1 MSRVQLIFEARRVR
15 FTLLIHRERTI
26 GHQSFSRWHTPKK
39 IPFAFLIRY
48 YVTVWS
54 LRFFSLSPK
63 RWYWKLKNEQ
73 NVSDLKVHQVKV
85 NRWALIEAIFSFKK
99 LFNCDISELIE
110 KMKTASLCV
119 IVLVITVFAQ
129 SAQSQFSP
137 KSFKQEASTRTNAL
151 ISEYLV
157 RNYENLTSIGDIL
170 ELFSVDVIGSQWTT
184 IHKRLTTTCAQ
195 NMMEYLSGLE
205 RKEVWAIK
213 SELCLSA
220 VVLQTV
226 REWKRNVK
234 RYRNFTFS
242 SCQEGE
248 ETKRKEMRKKISDLV
263 NLASKY
269 EVHGFTK
276 KNRLNLI

>member
-1 MSRVQLIFEARRVR
+1 
-15 FTLLIHRERTI
+15 
-26 GHQSFSRWHTPKK
+26 
-39 IPFAFLIRY
+39 
-48 YVTVWS
+48 
-54 LRFFSLSPK
+54 
-63 RWYWKLKNEQ
+63 
-73 NVSDLKVHQVKV
+73 
-85 NRWALIEAIFSFKK
+85 
-99 LFNCDISELIE
+99 
-110 KMKTASLCV
+110 MKTASLCV

-226 REWKRNVK
+226 RE
-234 RYRNFTFS
+234 
-242 SCQEGE
+242 
-248 ETKRKEMRKKISDLV
+248 
-263 NLASKY
+263 
-269 EVHGFTK
+269 
-276 KNRLNLI
+276 